1 MRAEKS
7 TIVHNRSIFGIVQNN
22 PAQHALT
29 WKPVFELV
37 SPLYFNPYLMTKTER
52 SKTDHPLSPAITPA
66 FPIEKAKAILNQ
78 YGISYTDEEIAI
90 IRDFITR
97 LTEIT
102 LAFHERAKAKRV
114 IPITQINDHES
125 AKSLSLHPCQHRRAG

>member
-1 MRAEKS
+1 
-7 TIVHNRSIFGIVQNN
+7 
-22 PAQHALT
+22 
-29 WKPVFELV
+29 
-37 SPLYFNPYLMTKTER
+37 MTKTAR
-52 SKTDHPLSPAITPA
+52 SKADHSLSLEQATTTF

-78 YGISYTDEEIAI
+78 HGISYTDEEITI

-102 LAFHERAKAKRV
+102 LAFHERAKSKRA

-125 AKSLSLHPCQHRRAG
+125 AKSLPLHPCQHRRAG

>member
-1 MRAEKS
+1 
-7 TIVHNRSIFGIVQNN
+7 
-22 PAQHALT
+22 
-29 WKPVFELV
+29 
-37 SPLYFNPYLMTKTER
+37 MTKTAR
-52 SKTDHPLSPAITPA
+52 SKANHPLSLELTITPN

-78 YGISYTDEEIAI
+78 RGINYTDEEITI

-114 IPITQINDHES
+114 IPITQINDHEP
-125 AKSLSLHPCQHRRAG
+125 AKSLSLHPRQHRRAS